1 MAING
6 GYEEQWATKT
16 MRGLPR
22 FKNPDNFAYLFS
34 PDSEQQSDY
43 IAGLLFAAIF
53 LLCVFL
59 VWAILL
65 LVFRC
70 LGKNRVGFISGSAF
84 EVSQSSKKPVIVRS
98 IFLLLAI
105 LIIIFSALMVTEGLN
120 NLYDTAETLI
130 QSARDVNQVR
140 NNANDALSSMQS
152 LGTTSARNRDLLLKN
167 LETGVCG
174 AVLDLEE
181 RTDIDYN
188 QTVSQ
193 LIQQLRDVGD
203 FRQEDNLELQSGF
216 NTLGD
221 ASVDVDSYAEDIEQD
236 VADWPKFVFPILFG
250 TLCFFLSIGVILAWR
265 GKDIGKYQCFLSWF
279 ILPLFTVLIAAS
291 LVLAAFI
298 GVGASANADFCS
310 GGEADSPDGTFNEIL
325 NLNGY
330 SEDDSVYRIFTF
342 YVDKCKEGDQLV
354 FFLDEYKDDLDALAA
369 SLNDFK
375 TSLGNTTIGGLENIF
390 CEEKN
395 STLILL
401 DTMKD
406 DVEMLLK
413 AAVAIIETLAC
424 AQLAPIYTNTFYL
437 GTCTYSIRGVSW
449 TFASLII
456 ISFCGMMMIMFRSA
470 WLVNYEPKGS
480 KNVEAATSLPDEDEV
495 HYDPNPGGRPINL
508 SYHEENE
515 TEEDYG
521 FGGVVVVGT
530 VGPAIN
536 KYNKELN
543 RGHA

>member
-1 MAING
+1 M
-6 GYEEQWATKT
+6 K
-16 MRGLPR
+16 GLPR

-43 IAGLLFAAIF
+43 IVGLLFAAIF
-53 LLCVFL
+53 LLSIFL
-59 VWAILL
+59 VWSILL
-65 LVFRC
+65 LAFRC

-84 EVSQSSKKPVIVRS
+84 QVSQSSKKPVIVRS
-98 IFLLLAI
+98 IFLLLVI

-120 NLYDTAETLI
+120 NLYDTAETLV

-152 LGTTSARNRDLLLKN
+152 LGTTSARNRDLLLTN

-174 AVLDLEE
+174 ALSDLEE
-181 RTDIDYN
+181 RTDIDLN
-188 QTVSQ
+188 QTISQ

-203 FRQEDNLELQSGF
+203 FRQEDNSELQSGF

-221 ASVDVDSYAEDIEQD
+221 ASVDVDNYTEDIEQD
-236 VADWPKFVFPILFG
+236 VADWPKFVFPIL
-250 TLCFFLSIGVILAWR
+250 
-265 GKDIGKYQCFLSWF
+265 
-279 ILPLFTVLIAAS
+279 
-291 LVLAAFI
+291 I

-325 NLNGY
+325 KLNGY

-342 YVDKCKEGDQLV
+342 YVDVSAVGPAIIKCKEGDQLV

-369 SLNDFK
+369 SLNDLK
-375 TSLGNTTIGGLENIF
+375 TSIGNTTIGEIDNIF
-390 CEEKN
+390 CEEEF
-395 STLILL
+395 SSLIILL

-406 DVEMLLK
+406 DVEMLLQ
-413 AAVAIIETLAC
+413 AAVAIIKTLAC
-424 AQLAPIYTNTFYL
+424 GQLAPIYTNTFYL

-480 KNVEAATSLPDEDEV
+480 KNVEAATSLPEEDEV
-495 HYDPNPGGRPINL
+495 QYDPYPGGRPIGL
-508 SYHEENE
+508 SYHEGNE

-521 FGGVVVVGT
+521 FAGGVVVGT
-530 VGPAIN
+530 VGPDIN